1 MKAITSFL
9 LVFIVL
15 GISNVYSQNDSIQV
29 LSPNHFNRVLQLNPD
44 VVLIDVRPSKE
55 FKKAHIKGAYL
66 AQNSEVLFHLID
78 SLGTSKVYLLYCKYG
93 EQSIDAGKMICEKYK
108 ISVCSLEGGLDA
120 WLQEGK
126 EIEN

>member
-44 VVLIDVRPSKE
+44 VVLIDVRPKKE

-93 EQSIDAGKMICEKYK
+93 EQSVDAGKMIYEKYK
-108 ISVCSLEGGLDA
+108 IYACSLEGGLDA

>member
-1 MKAITSFL
+1 MKSLLPFLVLFFAIGATS
-9 LVFIVL
+9 
-15 GISNVYSQNDSIQV
+15 VYSQTDTVQI

-44 VVLIDVRPSKE
+44 VELIDVRPKKE
-55 FKKAHIKGAYL
+55 FKKGHIKGAHL
-66 AQNSEVLFHLID
+66 AQNSEDLYRLID

-93 EQSIDAGKMICEKYK
+93 EQSVDAGKIIYEKYK

-120 WLQEGK
+120 WIQEGK

>member
-1 MKAITSFL
+1 MKSLLAFIALFLAIGTTA
-9 LVFIVL
+9 VF
-15 GISNVYSQNDSIQV
+15 SQTDTVQI
-29 LSPNHFNRVLQLNPD
+29 LSPNHFNRVLQLNPE
-44 VVLIDVRPSKE
+44 VELIDVSTRME
-55 FKKAHIKGAYL
+55 FKKGHIKGAYL
-66 AQNSEVLFHLID
+66 AQNSEDLYRLID

-93 EQSIDAGKMICEKYK
+93 ERSVDAGKIIYEKYK